1 MLYASFLA
9 ELLRQRAGSNLEL
22 DNLARVSLTAFHM
35 ERSASSVRG
44 PDAFPFPTGTR
55 IIDAAIDSFCIE
67 THRVR
72 YAQGKELAVYQREES
87 FRFIAGRKWYVLADA
102 EHVKPIDEVVVR
114 RVGAR

>member
-67 THRVR
+67 AHRIR
-72 YAQGKELAVYQREES
+72 DAEAKELA
-87 FRFIAGRKWYVLADA
+87 I
-102 EHVKPIDEVVVR
+102 H
-114 RVGAR
+114 